1 MMHPGDLTV
10 TVAVLAA
17 VVLVSVAPAQT
28 VPPTTGPAEDG
39 SPAWFLQ
46 GSFPDPIGRTA
57 VDREGNVTVLQ
68 RNDPAILEPPP
79 IARVPRCAGSV
90 LCGNRLGPSRGSMQR
105 VQWEPTLGYT
115 FEYPFFVPEGT
126 GGIPAVALDSRDNL
140 WVFKRSPAGKTQL
153 FKFDPAGNL
162 LLEVPYDVIGFQ
174 IKAHGMAVDRED
186 NVWIVDTSGA
196 TIMKISPEGR
206 LLQTIGERGRR
217 GDWDEAKGQRLLWE
231 PVMLAFAPNGDIY
244 IAEGHANES
253 PNDVGS
259 EDPANVVGAARII
272 HLDKDGNFKNQ
283 WYGNSVGQGKFDSA
297 HGFAIDPANGDVWI
311 GDREQYRI
319 VVYNSEGEF
328 LRTMQMR
335 NLVCAIQFD
344 ANDTPWMGSGQ
355 DGQFLKLDR
364 TGKVVGAVGH
374 GMGIERGQFTE
385 ASYFVFDDENNIY
398 AGDTSVGRVTKMVA
412 PR

>member
-1 MMHPGDLTV
+1 MPHRELT
-10 TVAVLAA
+10 LAIA
-17 VVLVSVAPAQT
+17 LTGITLVSAVGAAQT
-28 VPPTTGPAEDG
+28 PTATSGPAENG
-39 SPAWFLQ
+39 SPAWYLQ
-46 GSFPDPIGRTA
+46 GSFPDPTGRTA
-57 VDREGNVTVLQ
+57 VDREGNVTIVP
-68 RNDPAILEPPP
+68 RADPAIVEPPAVP
-79 IARVPRCAGSV
+79 RVPGCTRSII
-90 LCGNRLGPSRGSMQR
+90 CGNRLGQARGSLQR

-115 FEYPFFVPEGT
+115 FEYPYLVPEGT
-126 GGIPAVALDSRDNL
+126 GGIPAVALDSRNNL
-140 WVFKRSPAGKTQL
+140 WVFKRSPAGKPQL
-153 FKFDPAGNL
+153 FKFDANHNL
-162 LLEVPYDVIGFQ
+162 VLEVPYDVIGYQ
-174 IKAHGMAVDRED
+174 IKAHGMAVDAED
-186 NVWIVDTSGA
+186 NVWIVDTGGA

-231 PVMLAFAPNGDIY
+231 PVMLAFAPDGDIY

-259 EDPANVVGAARII
+259 EDPANTVGASRII
-272 HLDKDGNFKNQ
+272 HLDRDGNFKNQ

-297 HGFAIDPANGDVWI
+297 HGFAIDPTNGDVWI

-319 VVYNSEGEF
+319 VVYNSEGQF

-344 ANDTPWMGSGQ
+344 AEGNPWMGSGQ

-364 TGKVVGAVGH
+364 SGRVIGSVGH
-374 GMGIERGQFTE
+374 GMGIDRGQFTE
-385 ASYFVFDDENNIY
+385 ASYFVFDAQNNIY